1 MMGTRFRRME
11 LLHPSLDRGSPV
23 PLYFQV
29 AQHLESAIERGE
41 LQVGDRLEN
50 EVALAERWGLSR
62 PTMRQ
67 AIGHLVDKGLLVRQ
81 RGVGT
86 EVVRRHVQRP
96 VQLTSLYED
105 LQDADQDPTTDVL
118 VHERTAVDDMVAG
131 HLGIP
136 TGTEVI
142 RLERVRR
149 ARGVPLA
156 ILRNWLPVP
165 VAGSI
170 SREALEEKGLYAC
183 LRSAGVTVRSAQQRI
198 GARAAS
204 PAEATLL
211 DLRRGAPLLV
221 MERTAFDERAR
232 VIEWGSH
239 VYDARGYS
247 FTVTLRTE

>member
-1 MMGTRFRRME
+1 MA
-11 LLHPSLDRGSPV
+11 LPDPSLDRSSPV

-29 AQHLESAIERGE
+29 AQHLEAAIERGD
-41 LQVGDRLEN
+41 LRVGDRLEN

-86 EVVRRHVQRP
+86 EVVRRQVQRP

-105 LQDADQDPTTDVL
+105 LRGSNQQPTTHVL
-118 VHERTAVDDMVAG
+118 VHEHVPAEDAVAEQ
-131 HLGIP
+131 LGLP
-136 TGTEVI
+136 AGTEVI
-142 RLERVRR
+142 RLERLRR

-156 ILRNWLPVP
+156 ILRNWLPVHL
-165 VAGSI
+165 AGAI
-170 SREALEEKGLYAC
+170 SRDALEEQGLYAC
-183 LRSAGVTVRSAQQRI
+183 LRAAGVTVHSAQQRI

-204 PAEATLL
+204 PAEAELL
-211 DLRRGAPLLV
+211 GLRRGAPLLT
-221 MERTAFDERAR
+221 MERLALDERAR
-232 VIEWGSH
+232 PIEWGSH

-247 FTVTLRTE
+247 FTVTLRSE

>member
-1 MMGTRFRRME
+1 VN
-11 LLHPSLDRGSPV
+11 LLDPILDRGSPV

-29 AQHLESAIERGE
+29 AQHLEAAIERGD
-41 LQVGDRLEN
+41 LRVGDRLEN
-50 EVALAERWGLSR
+50 EVTLAERWGLSR

-67 AIGHLVDKGLLVRQ
+67 AIGHLVDRGLLVRQ

-86 EVVRRHVQRP
+86 EVVRRRVHRA

-105 LQDADQDPTTDVL
+105 LQAGQEPTTEVL
-118 VHERTAVDDMVAG
+118 VHERAPAEGVVAEQ
-131 HLGIP
+131 LGLP
-136 TGTEVI
+136 SGTEVV
-142 RLERVRR
+142 RLERLRR

-165 VAGSI
+165 LAGSL
-170 SREALEEKGLYAC
+170 SRSALEENGLYAC
-183 LRSAGVTVRSAQQRI
+183 LQAAGATVHSAQQRI

-204 PAEATLL
+204 PAEAALL
-211 DLRRGAPLLV
+211 DLRRGAPLLT

-232 VIEWGSH
+232 AIEWGSH

>member
-1 MMGTRFRRME
+1 MNLRD
-11 LLHPSLDRGSPV
+11 PILDRGSPV

-29 AQHLESAIERGE
+29 AQHLEAAIEHGD

-50 EVALAERWGLSR
+50 EVTLAERWGLSR

-67 AIGHLVDKGLLVRQ
+67 AIGHLVDRGLLVRQ

-86 EVVRRHVQRP
+86 EVVRRQVQRA

-105 LQDADQDPTTDVL
+105 LRDSGQDPTTEVI
-118 VHERTAVDDMVAG
+118 VHERAPAEGVVAEQ
-131 HLGIP
+131 LGLP
-136 TGTEVI
+136 AGTEIV
-142 RLERVRR
+142 RLERLRR

-165 VAGSI
+165 LAGSI
-170 SREALEEKGLYAC
+170 SRAALEETGLYAC
-183 LRSAGVTVRSAQQRI
+183 LQAAGATVHSAQQRI

-204 PAEATLL
+204 PAEAALL
-211 DLRRGAPLLV
+211 DLRRGAPLLT

-232 VIEWGSH
+232 AIEWGSH

-247 FTVTLRTE
+247 FTVTLRSE

>member
-1 MMGTRFRRME
+1 VK
-11 LLHPSLDRGSPV
+11 LQDPSLDRASPV

-29 AQHLESAIERGE
+29 AQHLEAAITGGA

-67 AIGHLVDKGLLVRQ
+67 AIGYLVDKGLLVRQ

-86 EVVRRHVQRP
+86 EVVRRQVQRP
-96 VQLTSLYED
+96 VQLTSLYDD
-105 LQDADQDPTTDVL
+105 LRASGQEPTTEVL
-118 VHERTAVDDMVAG
+118 VHERAPADDLVADR
-131 HLGIP
+131 LGLP
-136 TGTEVI
+136 VGTEVVK
-142 RLERVRR
+142 LERLRR

-156 ILRNWLPVP
+156 ILRSWLPVA

-170 SREALEEKGLYAC
+170 VPADLEQNGLYAC
-183 LRSAGVTVRSAQQRI
+183 LRAAGTRIHSAEQRI

-204 PAEATLL
+204 PEEAALL

-221 MERTAFDERAR
+221 MERTVLDERGRA
-232 VIEWGSH
+232 IEWGSH
-239 VYDARGYS
+239 VYDARAHS
-247 FTVTLRTE
+247 FTVTLQAE

>member
-1 MMGTRFRRME
+1 MK
-11 LLHPSLDRGSPV
+11 LPDPSLDRASPV

-29 AQHLESAIERGE
+29 AQHLEGAIGRGD

-105 LQDADQDPTTDVL
+105 LATSGQEPTTEVL
-118 VHERTAVDDMVAG
+118 VHEQIPADALVAER
-131 HLGIP
+131 LAIP
-136 TGTEVI
+136 EGSGVV
-142 RLERVRR
+142 RLERLRL

-156 ILRNWLPVP
+156 ILRNWLPVAL
-165 VAGSI
+165 AGSI
-170 SREALEEKGLYAC
+170 TSADLEEKGLYAS
-183 LRSAGVTVRSAQQRI
+183 LRAAGTTVHSAQQRI
-198 GARAAS
+198 GARAAA
-204 PAEATLL
+204 PEEAELL
-211 DLRRGAPLLV
+211 NLRRGAPLLV
-221 MERTAFDERAR
+221 MERCALDDRAR
-232 VIEWGSH
+232 PIEWGLH

-247 FTVTLRTE
+247 FTVTVRSE